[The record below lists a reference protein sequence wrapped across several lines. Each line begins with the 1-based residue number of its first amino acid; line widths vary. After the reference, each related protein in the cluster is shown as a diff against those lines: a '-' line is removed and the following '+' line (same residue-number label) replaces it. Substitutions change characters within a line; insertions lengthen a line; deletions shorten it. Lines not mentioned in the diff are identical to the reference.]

1 MNRIIKYFLRGLLYV
16 VPMSL
21 TIWILYLSIQF
32 INDLLN
38 PILEKINQ
46 IIDIELAWL
55 GVVLGVIIIFILL
68 LLIGYIGSI
77 IISTPINSLFK
88 KLLKQA
94 PLVQTIYTSI
104 KDLMNTF
111 VGNKKGF
118 SEPVLVKIYENSTIE
133 RIGFVTNEEVE
144 SLNIKKGKV
153 LVYLPHSYAISGQLF
168 VVDKKDVTPI
178 DKSSSE
184 VMKLIVSGGVTEI
197 QD

>member
-21 TIWILYLSIQF
+21 TIWILYLSIKF

-118 SEPVLVKIYENSTIE
+118 SEPVLVKVYENSTIE

-144 SLNIKKGKV
+144 SLNIKKEKV

>member
-1 MNRIIKYFLRGLLYV
+1 MNKIIKYFLRGLLYV
-16 VPMSL
+16 VPLSA
-21 TIWILYLSIQF
+21 TIYILYVSIRF
-32 INDLLN
+32 IDHLIN
-38 PILEKINQ
+38 PVLEKINT
-46 IIDIELAWL
+46 IINVNLPWL
-55 GVVLGVIIIFILL
+55 SLVLGVIIIFILV
-68 LLIGYIGSI
+68 LLIGFLGSI
-77 IISTPINSLFK
+77 IIATPINSLFK

-118 SEPVLVKIYENSTIE
+118 SEPVLVKVYENSTIE
-133 RIGFVTNEEVE
+133 RIGFVTNEDVE

-153 LVYLPHSYAISGQLF
+153 LIYLPLSYAISGQLF

-178 DKSSSE
+178 DKSSGE
-184 VMKLIVSGGVTEI
+184 IMKLIISGGVTEV

>member
-21 TIWILYLSIQF
+21 TIWILYLSIKF

-46 IIDIELAWL
+46 IIDVELAWL

-118 SEPVLVKIYENSTIE
+118 SEPVLVKVYENSTIE

>member
-1 MNRIIKYFLRGLLYV
+1 MNKIIKYFLRGLLYV
-16 VPMSL
+16 VPLSA
-21 TIWILYLSIQF
+21 TIYILYVSIRF
-32 INDLLN
+32 IDNLIR
-38 PILEKINQ
+38 PILESINT
-46 IIDIELAWL
+46 IIDIEIEWISL
-55 GVVLGVIIIFILL
+55 VLGVIIIFILV
-68 LLIGYIGSI
+68 LLIGFLGSI

-94 PLVQTIYTSI
+94 PLIQTIYTSI

-118 SEPVLVKIYENSTIE
+118 SEPVLVKVYENSTIE
-133 RIGFVTNEEVE
+133 RIGFVTNEDVE

-153 LVYLPHSYAISGQLF
+153 LVYMPHSYAISGQLF
-168 VVDKKDVTPI
+168 IVDKKDVTPI

-184 VMKLIVSGGVTEI
+184 VMKLIISGGVTEI